1 MKDAIFTLIQVAGGL
16 GLFLFGMKLM
26 GEGLENAA
34 GDKLKSILEKVT
46 KNPISAVLVGAFV
59 TMVIQSSSAT
69 TVMVVG
75 FVNAGLMNLAQAAG
89 VIMGANVGT
98 TITAQLVAFKLDE
111 IAPLFVI
118 VGVVLLMSA
127 KQKKRKDIADIIL
140 GFGILFMGMGIM
152 SSALKPL
159 AESPIFSQLI
169 MAIDDNWILGIFTGL
184 VLTAIL
190 QSSSATT
197 SILIALASTGSITI
211 NIVLPI
217 LFGCNIGTCV
227 TALIASIG
235 ANKTAH
241 KAAAIHLMFNILGT
255 LIFIPFLKPL
265 GHIVQEMSPGDVQ
278 RQIANAHTIFNITAT
293 IILVPLSKYMIMIVN
308 KLIKGEDEIELCGPK
323 YLDERLLET
332 PVIAAGQVQ
341 KETLRMAN
349 KAKENLELSMKAFRE
364 NNESLVK
371 KVYDNE
377 KLINIL
383 EEEITAY
390 LVKLS
395 KCDLSAK
402 ESNLVASTFHIVTDI
417 ERIGDHVENIADLTL
432 EKVGRKL
439 KYSEDALKEIDSI
452 YDQTIRALD
461 ITIDAYANE
470 NVEEAGTIYEIER
483 KIDASQKEFRE
494 NHIKRLSQG
503 SCNAYDGAI
512 FMDLLSNFE
521 RIGDHSTNIAE
532 SVMEV
537 Y

>member
-75 FVNAGLMNLAQAAG
+75 FVNAGLMNIAQAAG

-159 AESPIFSQLI
+159 ADSPMFSELI
-169 MAIDDNWILGIFTGL
+169 MAIGENWVLGIFTGL
-184 VLTAIL
+184 ALTAIL

-197 SILIALASTGSITI
+197 GILIALASTGSITI

-278 RQIANAHTIFNITAT
+278 RQIANAHTIFNVTAT

-439 KYSEDALKEIDSI
+439 KYSEDALNEIDYI
-452 YDQTIRALD
+452 YDQTIKALD
-461 ITIDAYANE
+461 ITIDSYANE
-470 NVEEAGTIYEIER
+470 NIEEAGTIYEIER

-521 RIGDHSTNIAE
+521 RIGDHATNIAE

>member
-34 GDKLKSILEKVT
+34 GDKLKSILGKVT

-59 TMVIQSSSAT
+59 TMVVQSSSAT

-75 FVNAGLMNLAQAAG
+75 FVNAGLMNIAQATG
-89 VIMGANVGT
+89 IIMGANVGT
-98 TITAQLVAFKLDE
+98 TITAQLVAFQLEE

-159 AESPIFSQLI
+159 ADSPMFSQLI
-169 MAIDDNWILGIFTGL
+169 VAIGENWMLGIFTGL
-184 VLTAIL
+184 ALTAIL

-197 SILIALASTGSITI
+197 GILIALASTGSITI

-241 KAAAIHLMFNILGT
+241 KAAAIHLMFNVLGT
-255 LIFIPFLKPL
+255 VIFIPFLRPL
-265 GHIVQEMSPGDVQ
+265 AHIVQEISPGDVQ

-293 IILVPLSKYMIMIVN
+293 IILVPLSKYMIIVVN
-308 KLIKGEDEIELCGPK
+308 KLIKGEDEIKLFGSK

-349 KAKENLELSMKAFRE
+349 KAKENLELSMKAFKE

-395 KCDLSAK
+395 KCDLSAR

-432 EKVGRKL
+432 EKIGRKL
-439 KYSEDALKEIDSI
+439 KQSEEALNEIDYI
-452 YDQTIRALD
+452 YNQTIKALN
-461 ITIDAYANE
+461 ITIDSYANE
-470 NVEEAGTIYEIER
+470 NIEEAGTIYEIER

-494 NHIKRLSQG
+494 NHIKRLSKG
-503 SCNAYDGAI
+503 SCSAYDGAV

-521 RIGDHSTNIAE
+521 RIGDHATNIAE

-537 Y
+537 H